1 MKEYLNQP
9 GKLESSF
16 TALDPGVHCEEAIV
30 AKHLAGKLLKLAQ
43 AVVVE
48 GSAAECVMDWI
59 SYFGHLVSV
68 RRSACLCRAERMAGW
83 QCPWFTAE

>member
-1 MKEYLNQP
+1 MDPKQP
-9 GKLESSF
+9 GQLERSLSP
-16 TALDPGVHCEEAIV
+16 LHPSVHRKQAIV

-59 SYFGHLVSV
+59 SYFCHLVSV